1 MKQAIFSA
9 AATQPVL
16 PRTKSVTGIL
26 TALMERTKKIAVS
39 TIHGSDEEK
48 RKFGVELVD
57 GGLGPGAASRK
68 TR

>member
-39 TIHGSDEEK
+39 TIHGS
-48 RKFGVELVD
+48 
-57 GGLGPGAASRK
+57 
-68 TR
+68 